1 MSLILQ
7 NILVEEKHVKVG
19 SIDLDLN
26 NKPIAYH
33 PELPYGIISSN
44 SYINIETMK
53 IIYSDVGITE
63 NYFLGIRSIELS
75 AISMQLAL
83 AHF

>member
-1 MSLILQ
+1 M
-7 NILVEEKHVKVG
+7 
-19 SIDLDLN
+19 
-26 NKPIAYH
+26 
-33 PELPYGIISSN
+33 PYVIISSN